1 MVRKATIERRYL
13 DKCIRHSYKKRDAL
27 TYNIL
32 WIDVGGR
39 YPKQGQ
45 IRKKKADR
53 CLIYIYEYE
62 YRKKRQIGNR
72 QIESKSTPNCSTEQ
86 YDVSAIVSAFFFT

>member
-1 MVRKATIERRYL
+1 MSDDISTSVLGIL
-13 DKCIRHSYKKRDAL
+13 IKREGRAL

-39 YPKQGQ
+39 YPTQGQ

-53 CLIYIYEYE
+53 FLIYIYEYE
-62 YRKKRQIGNR
+62 Y
-72 QIESKSTPNCSTEQ
+72 
-86 YDVSAIVSAFFFT
+86 